1 MYIWLSVFFF
11 LVSCIPCGTE
21 WCSQWDNRVLDAVKV
36 FLACLAKQGVV
47 PVLVAGHQGKDF
59 YTVGTDVHGFRYGLE
74 LLHELTPGTVVVETQ
89 VVVYIRS
96 DGKHTANLHIGGS
109 AARGDEHAF
118 LGKVRVVPKTIPV
131 YLVESHCVVGTFKPR
146 NAACLL
152 QRLTAEIGYPQAL
165 ATVAALGFALVTSAT
180 VHLGTTAFLQSC
192 NLVRLFGKYQWKGK
206 VGIRQTV

>member
-1 MYIWLSVFFF
+1 M
-11 LVSCIPCGTE
+11 
-21 WCSQWDNRVLDAVKV
+21 NRILDAFKI
-36 FLACLAKQGVV
+36 FLARSAEQGIV
-47 PVLVAGHQGKDF
+47 PVFVAWHQREHL
-59 YTVGTDVHGFRYGLE
+59 YTVALNVHGLCYGLE
-74 LLHELTPGTVVVETQ
+74 LLYELPSCTVVVETQ

-118 LGKVRVVPKTIPV
+118 LGKVRVVPEAIPV

-165 ATVAALGFALVTSAT
+165 AAVAALGFALVTSAT
-180 VHLGTTAFLQSC
+180 VHLGTASFLQSC
-192 NLVRLFGKYQWKGK
+192 NLVRLFGKYKRKGK
-206 VGIRQTV
+206 VGIRQTI

>member
-11 LVSCIPCGTE
+11 LVSCTPRCTE
-21 WCSQWDNRVLDAVKV
+21 CCPQWDNRVLDAVKV

-165 ATVAALGFALVTSAT
+165 AAVAALGFAFVTSAT
-180 VHLGTTAFLQSC
+180 VHLGTAAFLQSC
-192 NLVRLFGKYQWKGK
+192 NLVRLFGKYQRKGK

>member
-1 MYIWLSVFFF
+1 M
-11 LVSCIPCGTE
+11 
-21 WCSQWDNRVLDAVKV
+21 
-36 FLACLAKQGVV
+36 
-47 PVLVAGHQGKDF
+47 
-59 YTVGTDVHGFRYGLE
+59 HGFRYGLE

-152 QRLTAEIGYPQAL
+152 QRLTAEIGYP
-165 ATVAALGFALVTSAT
+165 
-180 VHLGTTAFLQSC
+180 
-192 NLVRLFGKYQWKGK
+192 
-206 VGIRQTV
+206 